1 MFRNTAFRKLKK
13 KVNKA
18 FRPWAVSLYIISF
31 YIHYFLLLAW
41 AENAPTD
48 PFEPSDY
55 MYYNIFIRDWL
66 YIKKSAYLLH
76 LTALVLIPSTLS
88 PSLFLWTLSRETV
101 TEDTLLAMQ
110 IVFLKGNLLNIYYWA
125 LYPIISVLIPSTL
138 STSLFL
144 WTLSRETVTEDML
157 SAMQIVF
164 LKGNLL
170 NIYHWAVSRTVPYYL
185 LLGCT

>member
-1 MFRNTAFRKLKK
+1 MYKKRCVKKFKLNWILFRNTAFRKLKK

-48 PFEPSDY
+48 PYEPSDY
-55 MYYNIFIRDWL
+55 MYYNISIRDWI

-101 TEDTLLAMQ
+101 TEDMLSAMQ
-110 IVFLKGNLLNIYYWA
+110 IVSLKGNLLNIYYWA
-125 LYPIISVLIPSTL
+125 VPKAVPHYICPNFINLPTN
-138 STSLFL
+138 SLFI
-144 WTLSRETVTEDML
+144 WTLPRLDMIGCVNLQDRNLKVDSRW
-157 SAMQIVF
+157 S
-164 LKGNLL
+164 
-170 NIYHWAVSRTVPYYL
+170 
-185 LLGCT
+185 